1 MNYIYIFCLLVLFMF
16 LVRIF
21 VPFLIWLL
29 PVFLVYFIIKSL
41 FKRRKTKK
49 EETYQQ
55 QDYQSYSQYNNDI
68 IDVDYTVREDDT
80 NNS

>member
-29 PVFLVYFIIKSL
+29 PVFLAYFIIKSL

>member
-41 FKRRKTKK
+41 FKRRKIKK